1 VAGTIEAYETAKGKR
16 YRVRYRKPDGAQTDK
31 RGFKTKREAELFLA
45 STTVSKASGE
55 YLDPTQSRRTVAT
68 FADQW
73 KRGRLAALK
82 PSSQNTMETSWR
94 IHVEPRWG
102 SRRVASVRS
111 SEVEDW
117 ISELVREGKSAQTIR
132 RAVIVLSTILS
143 IAERDRIIIK
153 NPARGVQLPAKT
165 KKPHRYLTHEQV
177 ALLVSSSE
185 EPEITLALAYTG
197 LRWGEMAALKVQ
209 HLDLLR
215 RRISVEDNSV
225 VVRGEY
231 VTGTPKSGH
240 RREVPIAPFLV
251 THLARLCEG
260 KSRASY
266 VFGGGDF
273 QARYPHAASGWFVR
287 AVRVAQEKDPS
298 FPTLTPHALRHTA
311 ASLAI
316 AAGANVKAVQRMLG
330 HASAAMTLDVYA
342 DLFDDDLDS
351 VAVAM
356 SVAREAAVS

>member
-1 VAGTIEAYETAKGKR
+1 MAGTIEAYETARGKR

-55 YLDPTQSRRTVAT
+55 YLDPTQSRRTLT
-68 FADQW
+68 SFADQW
-73 KRGRLAALK
+73 KRGRLASLK
-82 PSSQNTMETSWR
+82 PSSQNTMETAWR
-94 IHVEPRWG
+94 IHVEPYWG
-102 SRRVASVRS
+102 TRRVASIRS

-117 ISELVREGKSAQTIR
+117 ISILGRDGKSAQTVR
-132 RAVIVLSTILS
+132 RAVIVLSSILA
-143 IAERDRIIIK
+143 IAERDRILLR

-165 KKPHRYLTHEQV
+165 KKPHRYLTHKQV
-177 ALLVSSSE
+177 ELLVDGSD
-185 EPEITLALAYTG
+185 EPDITITLAYTG
-197 LRWGEMAALKVQ
+197 LRWGEMAALKVH

-215 RRISVEDNSV
+215 RRIAVEDNSV
-225 VVRGEY
+225 LVRGEY
-231 VTGTPKSGH
+231 VTGTPKSGR

-251 THLARLCEG
+251 PHLARLCEG
-260 KSRASY
+260 KARESY
-266 VFGGGDF
+266 VFGDGDH

-287 AVRVAQEKDPS
+287 AVRVAQRQDKS

-316 AAGANVKAVQRMLG
+316 SSGANVKAVQRMLG

-351 VAVAM
+351 IAQRM
-356 SVAREAAVS
+356 SEARNLAIA